1 MVMRNIIG
9 KSGEEKVVD
18 LVKDLQRRVDAAN
31 TTPAGD
37 KVLEEGEDFYWA
49 RPDGTEH
56 SMREVDLE
64 LEDARVRISEA
75 EEALIQTGERLEDAE
90 EAVAGV
96 REDLDNIDFSGGGGS
111 SSIVKDRPPLL
122 EDGEALPAGAA
133 WLHYDSTGALVGM
146 YRWDGEAWETMP
158 LDRELIPA
166 VDIGTGTFGDLEGE
180 RLTVNDT
187 LSARVVQAMSG
198 EMKKLVVTEEA
209 ILNHATLI
217 GQTVVDDINVQGKLI
232 GTDGVFTGTV
242 DFANIN
248 VTGELLADRI
258 KGKTI
263 EGVELIGG
271 SVEAANENYR
281 IAIGPEAVRFRSAA
295 DGGLY
300 RAPGV
305 SISNPQG
312 GGASVSLEAID
323 YRVGGEGVSAAGLVA
338 RDGNGWKLGAEV
350 YVSDGG
356 ISGLNGSG
364 GASVTV
370 SEANVGIS
378 HGSSSATRSY
388 LYVSGQAVNSSIKGE
403 TPGTVT
409 LHGGYGKNGYSLDIG
424 PRGLD
429 VWARGANGAYDGH
442 LVDLLKANSTTA
454 SFPLSN
460 LWYMGDSPTP
470 IIITPLPYGRLC
482 QARARIQNNHATT
495 SLPRQK
501 WVTINLGPIPAG
513 LRKGATDYIEVR
525 MPQGD
530 ARGLVEMAYSIN
542 RVRIKSLDIDIDWR
556 VGASIWFDMQWYVP
570 DD

>member
-37 KVLEEGEDFYWA
+37 KVLEEGEDFYWS
-49 RPDGTEH
+49 RPDGTEP

-122 EDGEALPAGAA
+122 EDGAALPVGAA

-248 VTGELLADRI
+248 VTGDLLADKI

-263 EGVELIGG
+263 EGVELIGS
-271 SVEAANENYR
+271 SVEAADDDFR
-281 IAIGPEAVRFRSAA
+281 IFIGPDAVKYRGGG
-295 DGGLY
+295 DGGTYYAAGL
-300 RAPGV
+300 A
-305 SISNPQG
+305 ISSPRM
-312 GGASVSLEAID
+312 GGATVSLEAVD
-323 YRVGGEGVSAAGLVA
+323 YGAADGVKAAGLVA
-338 RDGNGWKLGAEV
+338 RDASGYKLGGEV
-350 YVSDGG
+350 YVADGG
-356 ISGLNGSG
+356 ISGLNGSD
-364 GASVTV
+364 GASVTA
-370 SEANVGIS
+370 SGANVGLV
-378 HGSSSATRSY
+378 HGSSNATRSY
-388 LYVSGQAVNSSIKGE
+388 LYVSGQAANSSIKGE

-530 ARGLVEMAYSIN
+530 SRGLVEMAYSIN

>member
-18 LVKDLQRRVDAAN
+18 LVKDLQRRIDAAN

-64 LEDARVRISEA
+64 LEDARVRIGEA
-75 EEALIQTGERLEDAE
+75 EEALIQTGERLEAAE
-90 EAVAGV
+90 TTVAGV

-122 EDGEALPAGAA
+122 EDGAALPVGAA

-146 YRWDGEAWETMP
+146 YRWGGEAWEAMP

-242 DFANIN
+242 DFANVN

-305 SISNPQG
+305 SISSPQG

-350 YVSDGG
+350 FVSDGG
-356 ISGLNGSG
+356 IAGLSGTDGAGVSASG
-364 GASVTV
+364 AYTGLT
-370 SEANVGIS
+370 
-378 HGSSSATRSY
+378 HGDDNSTRSY
-388 LYVSGQAVNSSIKGE
+388 LRVVGQTASSGIEGE
-403 TPGTVT
+403 SPGNIYF
-409 LHGGYGKNGYSLDIG
+409 HAGYGKSGYSLHVEPGGVHIWRRNSAGTYLEHRD
-424 PRGLD
+424 L
-429 VWARGANGAYDGH
+429 WKAASYM
-442 LVDLLKANSTTA
+442 VD
-454 SFPLSN
+454 FPYSS
-460 LWYMGDSPTP
+460 LWYMGDSPTQ
-470 IIITPLPYGRLC
+470 IVVTETERGKIC
-482 QARARIQNNHATT
+482 QARARIQNQSGRSL
-495 SLPRQK
+495 SLPRQS
-501 WVTINLGPIPAG
+501 WITLNLGPIPAA
-513 LRKGATDYIEVR
+513 LRGGATDYIEVR

-542 RVRIKSLDIDIDWR
+542 RLRLKSLESDISWTA
-556 VGASIWFDMQWYVP
+556 GASIWFDMQWFVP
-570 DD
+570 N